1 MLEEKDELEAI
12 IHLARKCKGIAVK
25 ETETGYL
32 LTKIR
37 GVPGQCPVCNYIGS
51 PDANYC
57 GKCGYSYI
65 NGGENIESRTTEI
78 AQQAI
83 DMLQNVVAPTPKSF
97 AEQFSNWIKEHNIKS
112 TVERQKLILE
122 KQGRITA
129 ADKALME
136 AYNKR
141 QKAIDAAEDEYAKV
155 YNKFVKRKD
164 NSFGIILRIGELK
177 NILCL
182 NVEANVDDYGLVLYF
197 PKAKLNSKYEA

>member
-1 MLEEKDELEAI
+1 MLDEKDELEAI
-12 IHLARKCKGIAVK
+12 VHLARKCKGITVK
-25 ETETGYL
+25 ETSEGFL
-32 LTKIR
+32 LTKF
-37 GVPGQCPVCNYIGS
+37 GAEPGLCPKCEWKGA

-83 DMLQNVVAPTPKSF
+83 DMLQNVVAPTPKTF

-112 TVERQKLILE
+112 TVEREKLILE

-141 QKAIDAAEDEYAKV
+141 RKAIDAAEDEYATV

-177 NILCL
+177 NVLCL
-182 NVEANVDDYGLVLYF
+182 NVEANIDDYGLVLYF
-197 PKAKLNSKYEA
+197 PKANLNSKYEA